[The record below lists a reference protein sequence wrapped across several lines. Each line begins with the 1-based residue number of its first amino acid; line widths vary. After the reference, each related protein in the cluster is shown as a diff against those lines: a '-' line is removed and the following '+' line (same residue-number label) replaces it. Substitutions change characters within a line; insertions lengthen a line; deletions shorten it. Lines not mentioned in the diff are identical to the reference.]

1 MVVCRMR
8 QDRQNARL
16 QEILKSIR
24 GKHPGRPKPTIRV
37 PIPELPTSRPLTAKE
52 GWKSLCWIVDVATS
66 EGSEALRGLTL
77 GLTRIIQ
84 AEILKGLFFDARPG
98 RNVPSSIEDL
108 LWDPSLPFA
117 SDGRNLR
124 GLLRRRRTSTAVSI
138 QSSAVIASPWNV
150 QRLVISM
157 QNLGPGLS
165 WKAWRNSDNTHS
177 VAWLPWPLIWVDNG
191 NHTMTTA
198 MLRHGGTL
206 QCSETLDASPLLRA
220 VRTDGE
226 NWIRV
231 SDGQPFA
238 EVRSV
243 PMAAL
248 LTVGQRLLKGIKV
261 ASD

>member
-1 MVVCRMR
+1 MR
-8 QDRQNARL
+8 RDKHIAALR
-16 QEILKSIR
+16 EILRDVR
-24 GKHPGRPKPTIRV
+24 GKFPPKPRPLVQV
-37 PIPELPTSRPLTAKE
+37 PIPTLPTNRPLTAKE

-66 EGSEALRGLTL
+66 EGREALSGLSL

-84 AEILKGLFFDARPG
+84 AEILRGLFFDARPG
-98 RNVPSSIEDL
+98 RSVPSSMEDL
-108 LWDPSLPFA
+108 LWDPSLSFA

-138 QSSAVIASPWNV
+138 QSSAIIARPWNA

-165 WKAWRNSDNTHS
+165 WKSWRNSRNTHS

-191 NHTMTTA
+191 NHSMTTA

-206 QCSETLDASPLLRA
+206 QCGETFDASPLLRA

-238 EVRSV
+238 KVRSV

-248 LTVGQRLLKGIKV
+248 FTVGQRLLRVRKRN
-261 ASD
+261 